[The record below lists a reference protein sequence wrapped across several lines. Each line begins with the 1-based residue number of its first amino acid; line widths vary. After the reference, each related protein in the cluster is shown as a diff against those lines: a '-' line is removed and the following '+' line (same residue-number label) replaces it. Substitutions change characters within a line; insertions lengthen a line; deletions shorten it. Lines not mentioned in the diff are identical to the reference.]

1 MIYTETE
8 ELLSGSVRSRGKRA
22 QKKFSCKNPENS
34 YFYRKTSFLFIH
46 RTDQIVSQETK
57 YLIASEQNVDRML
70 QLRAIAVGVDDL
82 TLMISQGSCR
92 IIRLVVTEG
101 VQDVRDFVYLAQ

>member
-1 MIYTETE
+1 
-8 ELLSGSVRSRGKRA
+8 
-22 QKKFSCKNPENS
+22 
-34 YFYRKTSFLFIH
+34 
-46 RTDQIVSQETK
+46 
-57 YLIASEQNVDRML
+57 ML
-70 QLRAIAVGVDDL
+70 QLRAVAVGVDDL